1 MVSAGFGA
9 EKALCC
15 GFGGFLARNG
25 LCVVISAKSWR
36 GRGFVR
42 WIRAREQEFGSVLAR
57 KGLRAVDFGRL
68 HPVSGAQ
75 ALLCGENPLLDG
87 RFSPHGACSAPKRPL
102 FLAQPLF
109 WVPARS
115 FDARFSRGGLLFDM
129 RQAVAPLSR
138 TG

>member
-1 MVSAGFGA
+1 MRKKARAVVSAG
-9 EKALCC
+9 
-15 GFGGFLARNG
+15 
-25 LCVVISAKSWR
+25 SWR